1 MKGSIVTVMCF
12 IGGCIAGQTMDIDSE
27 IVHTASLW
35 LLYLL
40 MLQAGLSIGTNPQL
54 GAMIRNF
61 SAKMLLLPAATIV
74 GSIAFSAIGGALLS
88 RWSAMQCMAVGSACG
103 YYSLSSILIRQL
115 TEPSLG
121 VALAAELA
129 TVALLANIFR
139 ELFALVAAPIITRFL
154 GPEAEI
160 AAAGVTSVDVCF
172 PAIKHWCGDSYIAAA
187 IVNGIII
194 DICTPF
200 FISFFCSWQ

>member
-1 MKGSIVTVMCF
+1 MKGSIVTVICF
-12 IGGCIAGQTMDIDSE
+12 IGGCIAGQTMTIDSE

-88 RWSAMQCMAVGSACG
+88 RWSAMQCMAVGL
-103 YYSLSSILIRQL
+103 SLIHIS
-115 TEPSLG
+115 EP
-121 VALAAELA
+121 
-129 TVALLANIFR
+129 
-139 ELFALVAAPIITRFL
+139 TR
-154 GPEAEI
+154 P
-160 AAAGVTSVDVCF
+160 
-172 PAIKHWCGDSYIAAA
+172 Y
-187 IVNGIII
+187 
-194 DICTPF
+194 
-200 FISFFCSWQ
+200 